1 MFSRAFSRV
10 HNYLETILFSGIP
23 YKFHNHVWC
32 WSHIWAQ
39 CFDRNYSCA
48 GEERVKQHLMD
59 LFIFR
64 LRLFLLVQLIPN
76 RIIPALFFCLT
87 SKATMSQFAMV
98 KNVAQW
104 DIYDSNIQIYY
115 IAFQLLSGD
124 ANIVWYNYSLGLSHL
139 TLYLGNLC
147 V

>member
-1 MFSRAFSRV
+1 
-10 HNYLETILFSGIP
+10 
-23 YKFHNHVWC
+23 
-32 WSHIWAQ
+32 
-39 CFDRNYSCA
+39 
-48 GEERVKQHLMD
+48 
-59 LFIFR
+59 
-64 LRLFLLVQLIPN
+64 
-76 RIIPALFFCLT
+76 
-87 SKATMSQFAMV
+87 MSQFAMV

-124 ANIVWYNYSLGLSHL
+124 ANIVLYNYSLGLSHL

>member
-1 MFSRAFSRV
+1 
-10 HNYLETILFSGIP
+10 
-23 YKFHNHVWC
+23 
-32 WSHIWAQ
+32 
-39 CFDRNYSCA
+39 
-48 GEERVKQHLMD
+48 
-59 LFIFR
+59 
-64 LRLFLLVQLIPN
+64 
-76 RIIPALFFCLT
+76 
-87 SKATMSQFAMV
+87 MSQFAMV

-115 IAFQLLSGD
+115 IAFQLLSVD